1 MIIADSKSHMKKRP
15 GGVPRWANKY
25 PQIME
30 LMEKTDLR
38 VYEIASILDVHPDSL
53 GRKLR
58 YGTLSDEETS
68 RIITEVQK
76 YMDLNRQHSGE
87 ES

>member
-38 VYEIASILDVHPDSL
+38 VYEIASIMNVHPDSL

-58 YGTLSDEETS
+58 FGTLSGQETAE
-68 RIITEVQK
+68 IVTKVQNYIK
-76 YMDLNRQHSGE
+76 QHEGE